1 MSMSTMSKTWI
12 FDIDGTIL
20 EHNGHISAGE
30 KVLPGVHEFFESN
43 VKKDDYVLII
53 TAREDKYR
61 EKTIDFLNENNIR
74 FDNIIFSVP
83 SGERIL
89 LNDTKPRGMKTAIA
103 IPLERDKG
111 LSGIS
116 ISFREDI

>member
-1 MSMSTMSKTWI
+1 MSTMSKTWI